1 MKLNLNEINYILCE
15 TIKLLTEI
23 TVQKAYQNYYSYI
36 DEDVYTYILS
46 LIQPNQKNILH
57 QDTKWVLGLYQ
68 NNPEIIHDLP
78 RLVNDEGTGILQIY
92 NRLKVLNIIEGRDKN
107 LYNFKTIDE
116 LENLTS
122 QFNPDELWGNND
134 ERKKRVLRSDA
145 IEAKN
150 EVDLIYE
157 DNTWIVLI
165 PKTYEASVYWGH
177 GTSWCT
183 AYKDD
188 KKYYNEYTSD
198 GPLYININIR
208 TGEKYQF
215 HFETSSFKDKNDND
229 IEGDNLFDA
238 IKASKGMVNVY
249 KSILPKEIFNTL
261 ITPYNVVY
269 ENDYFEV
276 VTQYRLF
283 YNDSIFWDLEYRFD
297 TPPLKLIYKDG
308 SELNVDDGTVCD
320 GFSHFYCLNDGK
332 YLIGIVNSDG
342 DAYFHILTLN
352 DIMQKHITEFSGE
365 FYGSDYSGT
374 IVATNG
380 TISDMIS
387 NHPEIKDII
396 KRIDK
401 HLFLL

>member
-23 TVQKAYQNYYSYI
+23 TIQKAYQNYYSYI

-116 LENLTS
+116 LESLTS

-150 EVDLIYE
+150 EIDLIYE
-157 DNTWIVLI
+157 DKTWIVLI

-188 KKYYNEYTSD
+188 KKYYNKYTSD
-198 GPLYININIR
+198 GPLYININKK

-215 HFETSSFKDKNDND
+215 HFPTSSFKNMKDMEITGEDS
-229 IEGDNLFDA
+229 ILGA
-238 IKASKGMVNVY
+238 IKASKGMVEKY
-249 KSILPKEIFNTL
+249 KEILSQEEFSCLNTEPNS
-261 ITPYNVVY
+261 IVY
-269 ENDYFEV
+269 ENDYFQVRTIRQGCCNEI
-276 VTQYRLF
+276 L
-283 YNDSIFWDLEYRFD
+283 NNGDSEDFD
-297 TPPLKLIYKDG
+297 DMPMSMFSKKDG
-308 SELNVDDGTVCD
+308 HNMVNYEYIK
-320 GFSHFYCLNDGK
+320 GFSNFFVINDNEFLLTTQMKENDGQ
-332 YLIGIVNSDG
+332 LAS
-342 DAYFHILTLN
+342 ALFHIISLQEIIEGGVNFNVGRLYEY
-352 DIMQKHITEFSGE
+352 M
-365 FYGSDYSGT
+365 Y
-374 IVATNG
+374 NG
-380 TISDMIS
+380 KWSAREADD
-387 NHPEIKDII
+387 EGDV
-396 KRIDK
+396 
-401 HLFLL
+401 